1 MARGVDCNEQ
11 IIWLDVA
18 MNHQHRMDVLKA
30 ACKIDDPLVALR
42 DVRIGANELGEGS
55 LLAEL
60 HQDIQQTT

>member
-30 ACKIDDPLVALR
+30 ACKVDDPLVALR

-55 LLAEL
+55 L
-60 HQDIQQTT
+60 